1 MAPDARPKRLFSTW
15 HSACTKTPS
24 WAFERERPTIDIS
37 WCRISPWQ
45 TWSKRGT
52 RLTAEWPRLEGD
64 YGLENSQYT
73 YIYISIEFN
82 WYPQIVE
89 LFSNDSP
96 VLHWDPLLRSFCPVA
111 CLDPTSSPHHQATDA
126 ARAVADFPETQ
137 DHRKSKEKSKTNTWN
152 LKRQID
158 DNWMITEN
166 WYHPVII
173 KLSSSFTDNW
183 LLIGW

>member
-1 MAPDARPKRLFSTW
+1 
-15 HSACTKTPS
+15 
-24 WAFERERPTIDIS
+24 
-37 WCRISPWQ
+37 
-45 TWSKRGT
+45 
-52 RLTAEWPRLEGD
+52 
-64 YGLENSQYT
+64 
-73 YIYISIEFN
+73 
-82 WYPQIVE
+82 
-89 LFSNDSP
+89 
-96 VLHWDPLLRSFCPVA
+96 VA

-137 DHRKSKEKSKTNTWN
+137 DHRASKEKSKTNTWN

-183 LLIGW
+183 LLIG